1 MRFELAQNCDVSLH
15 CGGRTVRER
24 IPYEAGKHETI
35 LDFLPD
41 CTQDKGRG
49 HLAIAM
55 LIWEE
60 EMQGDAAADD
70 GGERKALQ
78 EIEVRAVLVE
88 EPPNILVQFPPDG
101 YTFQDPDNVNVAA
114 LVSYFAFHR
123 YPSILD
129 GLSLVPLSL
138 SLSRARSLALV
149 CLSVCATSIARDSEC
164 RNLSGASKEAGTKPR
179 NPTACSPAQTT
190 LGP

>member
-149 CLSVCATSIARDSEC
+149 CLSACATSIARDSEC